1 MDLRDNVLHCKNPA
15 PMLQA
20 AVLGKLKRVACKE
33 LRESSGTIKNMENK
47 TVAVIGGGLGS
58 LSGAIRLARLGF
70 SVQLFEKNPQ
80 LGGKVNEVVLA
91 DYRFDTGA
99 SLLTMPSVID
109 ELFNFAGFKRSDYL
123 DFVPIDPIC
132 RYFFP
137 DGAVMDASA
146 DKTKMKAAIAQLSP
160 SDVKA
165 YERFLK
171 YAERI
176 HNLTA
181 EIFMF
186 TPIHEFR
193 KLMRHR
199 HFRTLFRLH
208 QIDPFRTVHQSVSR
222 FFSDSRLIQLF
233 DRYATYNGSDPFQA
247 PATLNIIPY
256 IEYGLGGY
264 YIKGGIYRL
273 IDALKAVACELGV
286 QIHTSAKVEKICHD
300 DKRVSGVRVNGEK
313 VGAKYVL
320 CGADAVVAHDE
331 LIDGHQTREKRLNRL
346 EPSLSGMVFLWG
358 VRAKQPAL
366 AHHNIIFSND
376 YNAEFKQIFKHRKV
390 PDEPTIYIAI
400 TSKTDTVDAPV
411 DGENWFVLLNM
422 PYLVPGQMWE
432 QEKTRMRQVVLDR
445 LKQLGFDIA
454 DQIEVEQIYTPEDF
468 SELYASNQGSIYGV
482 SSNSK
487 ATAFKRL
494 PNRSRLLDG
503 LYFAGGS
510 VHPGGGIPLVI
521 LSGKIAATLIA
532 ENYDRSKDV

>member
-1 MDLRDNVLHCKNPA
+1 MA
-15 PMLQA
+15 
-20 AVLGKLKRVACKE
+20 
-33 LRESSGTIKNMENK
+33 SK
-47 TVAVIGGGLGS
+47 TVAVVGGGLGA

-70 SVQLFEKNPQ
+70 SVQLFEKNPKI
-80 LGGKVNEVVLA
+80 GGKVNEVTLA
-91 DYRFDTGA
+91 GYRFDTGA
-99 SLLTMPSVID
+99 SLLTMPFVID
-109 ELFNFAGFKRSDYL
+109 ELFDFVGFKRSDYL
-123 DFVPIDPIC
+123 DFVPVDPIC

-137 DGAVMDASA
+137 DGLVMDASA
-146 DKTKMKAAIAQLSP
+146 DKAKMKAAIAQLSS

-171 YAERI
+171 YTERI
-176 HNLTA
+176 HDLTA

-193 KLMRHR
+193 KLMRPQY
-199 HFRTLFRLH
+199 FRTLFRLH

-222 FFSDSRLIQLF
+222 FFSDPRLIQLF

-273 IDALKAVACELGV
+273 VDALEMVARERGV
-286 QIHTSAKVEKICHD
+286 QIHTSAKVERICQA
-300 DKRVSGVRVNGEK
+300 DKRVNGVQVNGER
-313 VGAKYVL
+313 VDADYVL
-320 CGADAVVAHDE
+320 CGADAVVTHNE
-331 LIDGHQTREKRLNRL
+331 LIDGHVGARAPRHYNRL

-358 VRAKQPAL
+358 IKGKYPAL
-366 AHHNIIFSND
+366 AHHNIIFSSD
-376 YNAEFKQIFKHRKV
+376 YSAEFRQIFRQQQV
-390 PDEPTIYIAI
+390 PDEPTIYIAV
-400 TSKTDTVDAPV
+400 TSKADAAHAPAN
-411 DGENWFVLLNM
+411 GENWFVLLNM
-422 PYLVPGQMWE
+422 PYLAPGQMWE
-432 QEKTRMRQVVLDR
+432 KEKIRMRTVVLDR

-454 DQIEVEQIYTPEDF
+454 DQIEVEQIYTPVDF

-494 PNRSRLLDG
+494 PNRSRLLKG

-521 LSGKIAATLIA
+521 LSGKMAAMLIA
-532 ENYDRSKDV
+532 EDHALKDF

>member
-1 MDLRDNVLHCKNPA
+1 
-15 PMLQA
+15 
-20 AVLGKLKRVACKE
+20 
-33 LRESSGTIKNMENK
+33 MENK
-47 TVAVIGGGLGS
+47 TVAVVGGGLGA

-70 SVQLFEKNPQ
+70 SVQLFEKNPT
-80 LGGKVNEVVLA
+80 LGGKVNEVVLK

-109 ELFNFAGFKRSDYL
+109 DLFNFVGFKRSDYL

-132 RYFFP
+132 RYFFA
-137 DGAVMDASA
+137 DGSVMDASA

-160 SDVKA
+160 NDVKA

-176 HNLTA
+176 NDLTA

-186 TPIHEFR
+186 TPIHELG

-222 FFSDSRLIQLF
+222 FFSDPRLVQLF

-273 IDALKAVACELGV
+273 VDALKAVAYELGV
-286 QIHTSAKVEKICHD
+286 RIHTSAKVETIRHD
-300 DKRVSGVRVNGEK
+300 GKRVNGVQVNGERFD
-313 VGAKYVL
+313 ADYVL
-320 CGADAVVAHDE
+320 CGADAVVAYHE
-331 LIDGHQTREKRLNRL
+331 LIDGLQHQHEKLNQL

-358 VRAKQPAL
+358 VRAKHPTL
-366 AHHNIIFSND
+366 AHHNIIFSSD
-376 YNAEFKQIFKHRKV
+376 YSTEFKQIFRDRQV

-400 TSKTDTVDAPV
+400 TSKADAAHAPT

-432 QEKTRMRQVVLDR
+432 QETIRMRRVVLDR
-445 LKQLGFDIA
+445 LKQVGFDIA

-521 LSGKIAATLIA
+521 LSGKIAATLIS
-532 ENYDRSKDV
+532 ENHDRSKEA

>member
-1 MDLRDNVLHCKNPA
+1 
-15 PMLQA
+15 
-20 AVLGKLKRVACKE
+20 
-33 LRESSGTIKNMENK
+33 MENK
-47 TVAVIGGGLGS
+47 RVAVIGGGLGA
-58 LSGAIRLARLGF
+58 LSGAIRLAQLGF
-70 SVQLFEKNPQ
+70 SVQLFEKNPKI
-80 LGGKVNEVVLA
+80 GGKVNEVVLE

-99 SLLTMPSVID
+99 SLLTMPFVID
-109 ELFNFAGFKRSDYL
+109 ELFDFAGFKRSDYL

-137 DGAVMDASA
+137 DGSMMDASA
-146 DKTKMKAAIAQLSP
+146 DKSKMETAIAQLSP
-160 SDVKA
+160 NDVKA
-165 YERFLK
+165 YKRFLK

-193 KLMRHR
+193 KLMRPR
-199 HFRTLFRLH
+199 YFRTLFRLH

-222 FFSDSRLIQLF
+222 FFSDPRLVQLF

-273 IDALKAVACELGV
+273 VDALEAVARERGV
-286 QIHTSAKVEKICHD
+286 QIRTSAEVEHICCV
-300 DKRVSGVRVNGEK
+300 DKRVNGVQVNGET
-313 VGAKYVL
+313 VDADYVL
-320 CGADAVVAHDE
+320 CGADAVVAYHE
-331 LIDGHQTREKRLNRL
+331 LILTKNATPASMLKARVLGQGHQHQREKVNQL

-358 VRAKQPAL
+358 LKGKHPKL
-366 AHHNIIFSND
+366 AHHNIIFSSD
-376 YNAEFKQIFKHRKV
+376 YNTEFRQIFKHQQV

-400 TSKTDTVDAPV
+400 TSKADAAHAPV

-422 PYLVPGQMWE
+422 PYLAPGQQWE
-432 QEKTRMRQVVLDR
+432 KEKVRMRAVVLDR

-454 DQIEVEQIYTPEDF
+454 DRIEVEQIYTPEDF
-468 SELYASNQGSIYGV
+468 AELYASNRGSIYGV

-487 ATAFKRL
+487 TTAFKRL
-494 PNRSRLLDG
+494 PNRSRLLKG

-510 VHPGGGIPLVI
+510 VHPGGGIPLVM
-521 LSGKIAATLIA
+521 LSGKMAATLIA
-532 ENYDRSKDV
+532 EDHK

>member
-1 MDLRDNVLHCKNPA
+1 
-15 PMLQA
+15 
-20 AVLGKLKRVACKE
+20 
-33 LRESSGTIKNMENK
+33 MENK
-47 TVAVIGGGLGS
+47 RVAVIGGGLGA
-58 LSGAIRLARLGF
+58 LSGAIRLAQLGF
-70 SVQLFEKNPQ
+70 SVQLFEKNPKI
-80 LGGKVNEVVLA
+80 GGKVNEVVLK

-99 SLLTMPSVID
+99 SLLTMPFVID
-109 ELFNFAGFKRSDYL
+109 ELFDFAGFKRADYL
-123 DFVPIDPIC
+123 DFVPIEPIC

-137 DGAVMDASA
+137 DGSIMDAST
-146 DKTKMKAAIAQLSP
+146 DKAKMKTAIAQLSP
-160 SDVKA
+160 NDVDA
-165 YERFLK
+165 YERFLR

-176 HNLTA
+176 HTLTA

-193 KLMRHR
+193 NLLQPR

-222 FFSDSRLIQLF
+222 FFSDPRLIQLF

-256 IEYGLGGY
+256 IEYGLGAY

-273 IDALKAVACELGV
+273 VDALEMVARERGV
-286 QIHTSAKVEKICHD
+286 HIQTSAKVERICQVQNQ
-300 DKRVSGVRVNGEK
+300 RVKGVQVNGERID
-313 VGAKYVL
+313 ADYVL
-320 CGADAVVAHDE
+320 CGADAVVAYDE
-331 LIDGHQTREKRLNRL
+331 LILTKDATPTSMLNARVLGQAHQHRREKLDQL

-358 VRAKQPAL
+358 MKRKHPKL
-366 AHHNIIFSND
+366 AHHNTIFSSD
-376 YNAEFKQIFKHRKV
+376 YHTEFRQIFRHQQV

-400 TSKTDTVDAPV
+400 TSKADTSHAPA

-422 PYLVPGQMWE
+422 PYLAPGQVWE
-432 QEKTRMRQVVLDR
+432 KEKVRMRRVVLDR

-454 DQIEVEQIYTPEDF
+454 DQIEVEQVYTPEDF

-487 ATAFKRL
+487 TTAFKRL
-494 PNRSRLLDG
+494 PNRSRLLKG

-510 VHPGGGIPLVI
+510 VHPGGGIPLVM
-521 LSGKIAATLIA
+521 LSGKMAATLIA
-532 ENYDRSKDV
+532 EDYTSRR

>member
-1 MDLRDNVLHCKNPA
+1 MK
-15 PMLQA
+15 
-20 AVLGKLKRVACKE
+20 
-33 LRESSGTIKNMENK
+33 NK
-47 TVAVIGGGLGS
+47 TVVVVGGGLGA
-58 LSGAIRLARLGF
+58 LSSAIRLARLGF
-70 SVQLFEKNPQ
+70 SVRLFEKNPT

-99 SLLTMPSVID
+99 SLLTMSSVID
-109 ELFNFAGFKRSDYL
+109 ELFDFAGYKRMNYL
-123 DFVPIDPIC
+123 DFVTVDPIC

-137 DGAVMDASA
+137 DGSVMDASA

-160 SDVKA
+160 TDVKA

-176 HNLTA
+176 HDLTA
-181 EIFMF
+181 EIFMC
-186 TPIHEFR
+186 TPIHEFG
-193 KLMRHR
+193 KLMQYR

-222 FFSDSRLIQLF
+222 FFSDPRLIQLF

-273 IDALKAVACELGV
+273 VDVLKEIACELGV
-286 QIHTSAKVEKICHD
+286 KIHTSTKVEKIRHD
-300 DKRVSGVRVNGEK
+300 GKRVNGVQANGERID
-313 VGAKYVL
+313 AEYVL
-320 CGADAVVAHDE
+320 CGVDAVVAHHE
-331 LIDGHQTREKRLNRL
+331 LIDGLQHQREKLNQL

-358 VRAKQPAL
+358 VRAKHPAL
-366 AHHNIIFSND
+366 AHHNIIFSSD
-376 YNAEFKQIFKHRKV
+376 YSTEFKQIFKYQQV

-400 TSKTDTVDAPV
+400 TSKADAAHAPD

-422 PYLVPGQMWE
+422 PYLVPGQMWKK
-432 QEKTRMRQVVLDR
+432 EKRRMRKIVLDR

-454 DQIEVEQIYTPEDF
+454 GQIEVEQIYTPEDF

-487 ATAFKRL
+487 TTAFKRL
-494 PNRSRLLDG
+494 PNRSHLLDG
-503 LYFAGGS
+503 LFFAGGS

-521 LSGKIAATLIA
+521 LSGKMAATLIA
-532 ENYDRSKDV
+532 ESSF

>member
-1 MDLRDNVLHCKNPA
+1 MQN
-15 PMLQA
+15 
-20 AVLGKLKRVACKE
+20 KR
-33 LRESSGTIKNMENK
+33 
-47 TVAVIGGGLGS
+47 VAVIGGGLGA
-58 LSGAIRLARLGF
+58 LSGAIRLAQLGF
-70 SVQLFEKNPQ
+70 SVQLFEKNPKI
-80 LGGKVNEVVLA
+80 GGKVNEVVLA

-109 ELFNFAGFKRSDYL
+109 ELFDFAGVKRADYL
-123 DFVPIDPIC
+123 DFVPIEPIC

-137 DGAVMDASA
+137 DGSMMDASA
-146 DKTKMKAAIAQLSP
+146 DKAKMKTAIAQLSP
-160 SDVKA
+160 NDVEA

-176 HNLTA
+176 HKLTA

-193 KLMRHR
+193 NLLQPR
-199 HFRTLFRLH
+199 HFRTLLRLH

-273 IDALKAVACELGV
+273 VDALEIVARERGV
-286 QIHTSAKVEKICHD
+286 QIQTSTKVERICQAQNQ
-300 DKRVSGVRVNGEK
+300 RVNGVQVNGERID
-313 VGAKYVL
+313 ADYVL
-320 CGADAVVAHDE
+320 CGTDAVVAYHE
-331 LIDGHQTREKRLNRL
+331 LILTKNATPKPRTRCQMFKNMRAFSVLSMLKARVLGQGHQHRREKLDQL

-358 VRAKQPAL
+358 IKRKHPKL
-366 AHHNIIFSND
+366 AHHNIIFSSD
-376 YNAEFKQIFKHRKV
+376 YKTEFKQIFKHQQV

-400 TSKTDTVDAPV
+400 TSKADTSHAPA

-422 PYLVPGQMWE
+422 PYLAPGQVW
-432 QEKTRMRQVVLDR
+432 QKEKVRMRQAVLDR

-454 DQIEVEQIYTPEDF
+454 DQIEIEQIYTPEDF
-468 SELYASNQGSIYGV
+468 SELYASNRGSIYGV

-487 ATAFKRL
+487 TTAFKRL
-494 PNRSRLLDG
+494 PNRSRNPKG

-510 VHPGGGIPLVI
+510 VHPGGGIPLVM
-521 LSGKIAATLIA
+521 LSGKMAATLIA
-532 ENYDRSKDV
+532 EDHASKI

>member
-1 MDLRDNVLHCKNPA
+1 MA
-15 PMLQA
+15 
-20 AVLGKLKRVACKE
+20 
-33 LRESSGTIKNMENK
+33 
-47 TVAVIGGGLGS
+47 

-70 SVQLFEKNPQ
+70 CVQLFEKNPK
-80 LGGKVNEVVLA
+80 LGGKVNEVVLG

-99 SLLTMPSVID
+99 SLLTMPSIID
-109 ELFNFAGFKRSDYL
+109 DLFDFAGFKRSDYL

-137 DGAVMDASA
+137 DGSMMDASA
-146 DKTKMKAAIAQLSP
+146 DKAKMKTAIARLSP
-160 SDVKA
+160 KDVKA
-165 YERFLK
+165 YERFLE
-171 YAERI
+171 YTERI
-176 HNLTA
+176 HDLTA

-193 KLMRHR
+193 KLMRPR
-199 HFRTLFRLH
+199 YFRTLFRFH

-222 FFSDSRLIQLF
+222 FFSDPRLVQLF

-264 YIKGGIYRL
+264 YIRGGIYRL

-286 QIHTSAKVEKICHD
+286 QIHTSAKVETICRD
-300 DKRVSGVRVNGEK
+300 GQRVNGVRVNGERID
-313 VGAKYVL
+313 ADAVL
-320 CGADAVVAHDE
+320 CGADAVVAYHE
-331 LIDGHQTREKRLNRL
+331 LIEGHQHQRKKLERL

-358 VRAKQPAL
+358 IKGTHPTL
-366 AHHNIIFSND
+366 AHHNIIFSSD
-376 YNAEFKQIFKHRKV
+376 YRTEFRQIFRHQQV

-400 TSKTDTVDAPV
+400 TSKADAAHAPV

-432 QEKTRMRQVVLDR
+432 KEKVRMRTVVLER
-445 LKQLGFDIA
+445 LKRLGFDIA
-454 DQIEVEQIYTPEDF
+454 DQIEVEQIYTPADF

-482 SSNSK
+482 SSNRK
-487 ATAFKRL
+487 TTAFRRL
-494 PNRSRLLDG
+494 PNRSRFLDG

-521 LSGKIAATLIA
+521 LSGKIAATLIF
-532 ENYDRSKDV
+532 ENHDRSKEA

>member
-1 MDLRDNVLHCKNPA
+1 MKN
-15 PMLQA
+15 
-20 AVLGKLKRVACKE
+20 KR
-33 LRESSGTIKNMENK
+33 
-47 TVAVIGGGLGS
+47 VAVIGGGLGA

-70 SVQLFEKNPQ
+70 SVQLFEKNPKI
-80 LGGKVNEVVLA
+80 GGKVNEVVLGN
-91 DYRFDTGA
+91 YRFDTGA

-109 ELFNFAGFKRSDYL
+109 ELFDFAGFTRSDYL

-137 DGAVMDASA
+137 DGSVMNASA
-146 DKTKMKAAIAQLSP
+146 DQAKMKAAIAQLSP
-160 SDVKA
+160 DDVEA

-176 HNLTA
+176 HALTA

-186 TPIHEFR
+186 TPIHELR
-193 KLMRHR
+193 RLMKPRY
-199 HFRTLFRLH
+199 FRTLFRLH

-222 FFSDSRLIQLF
+222 FFSDPRLIQLF

-256 IEYGLGGY
+256 VEYGVGAY
-264 YIKGGIYRL
+264 YITGGMYRL
-273 IDALKAVACELGV
+273 IDALAAVARKLNV

-300 DKRVSGVRVNGEK
+300 GKRVSGVEVNGEEI
-313 VGAKYVL
+313 AADYVL

-331 LIDGHQTREKRLNRL
+331 LIDKHQYHREKLDRL

-358 VRAKQPAL
+358 VKAKHPKL
-366 AHHNIIFSND
+366 AHHNIIFSSPYD
-376 YNAEFKQIFKHRKV
+376 VEFEQIFKHRQV

-400 TSKTDTVDAPV
+400 TSKADAAHAPA

-422 PYLVPGQMWE
+422 PYLAPGQMWE
-432 QEKTRMRQVVLDR
+432 QEKVRMRSVVLDK
-445 LKQLGFDIA
+445 LKQIGLDIA
-454 DQIEVEQIYTPEDF
+454 DRIEVEQVYTPEDF

-482 SSNSK
+482 SSNSRT
-487 ATAFKRL
+487 TAFKRL
-494 PNRSRLLDG
+494 PNRSRMFDG

-510 VHPGGGIPLVI
+510 VHPGGGIPLVM
-521 LSGKIAATLIA
+521 LSGKMAATLIA
-532 ENYDRSKDV
+532 ENHEMQKLGS